1 MKSFAEFTS
10 LKYNCTDKSY
20 KTVGVVLVKEKEIV
34 SIEEDLG
41 NVEGKPN
48 STMTTISIK
57 NGDTFL
63 VKETAKQVANILW
76 LNNE

>member
-1 MKSFAEFTS
+1 MKKFVAFTS
-10 LKYNCTDKSY
+10 LKYKCSDKSY

-41 NVEGKPN
+41 NVDGKPD
-48 STMTTISIK
+48 STMTTISTK

-63 VKETAKQVANILW
+63 VKETAAQITKILK
-76 LNNE
+76 LYGD